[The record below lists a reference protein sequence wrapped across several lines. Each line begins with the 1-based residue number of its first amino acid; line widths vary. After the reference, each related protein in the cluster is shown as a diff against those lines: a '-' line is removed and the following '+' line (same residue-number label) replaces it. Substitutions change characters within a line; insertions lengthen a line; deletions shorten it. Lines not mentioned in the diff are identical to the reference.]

1 MQLKENERSAY
12 NQNGDCSDT
21 GNPFSTSWSHSRGH
35 THTHNNNLALN
46 DTKPAAQASIIPSTY
61 YIKGN
66 NNAKIKINYN
76 GIFDCITQIHS
87 SGAVYR

>member
-1 MQLKENERSAY
+1 MKGVPTIRMVT
-12 NQNGDCSDT
+12 DT
-21 GNPFSTSWSHSRGH
+21 GNPFSMNWSHSGGH
-35 THTHNNNLALN
+35 THTHTYTHNNNYPALN
-46 DTKPAAQASIIPSTY
+46 DTKPAAQASIIPSIY

-87 SGAVYR
+87 SGAV